1 MHPVA
6 GRLDVVKQLAFL
18 LEGSLRGC
26 EVAVF
31 EQRLGAD
38 AVEQPGAHIEV
49 RSADVID
56 AEAPL
61 GVGMAQREDAG
72 RCARHRGIYGIE
84 TEAVGS

>member
-6 GRLDVVKQLAFL
+6 GRLDVVEQLAFL
-18 LEGSLRGC
+18 LEGGLRGGKI
-26 EVAVF
+26 AVF
-31 EQRLGAD
+31 EQRLRAD
-38 AVEQPGAHIEV
+38 AVEEPVAQVEV

-84 TEAVGS
+84 TKAVGS